1 MQIGFITDTN
11 ILNKSKE
18 ELNKD
23 RKFLNNA
30 NFFIEYIESLEN
42 TSSQDKLIYFMPNI
56 ILEELYYQ
64 KLYMFNESYKRFCEK
79 YNDISYGLNGAL
91 PESNIESILDN
102 EKKEYENKI
111 KILQLPYTKKIFIEL
126 TEDALKKNP
135 PFDKSQEG
143 KKTDAGY
150 KDALIWKTIIYSKEI
165 NECEKVYFFSG
176 DKIFIENEKYLKDEF
191 IIHHPNTELKIVF
204 IEPDGNQ
211 RQNCLKKI
219 IEENKLIET
228 EIIKLYDLNLILDYL
243 KTVKYKYNEDVY
255 YYSNN
260 EKTVLENIMFDEFIK
275 EDFQIENVKKI
286 EEKYEVI
293 VLFNTKKYKVNIN
306 NDDYFNKKILYGK
319 VKFIFLKNK
328 SEFSLEEYQFIKIEF
343 QSTISE
349 IYSNI
354 SKIVIDLYNEEFAEV
369 IQNFVQNIGET
380 LNNINNEF
388 ITTNIINNIKKNLP
402 SFDKLGNTSTKLK
415 LEENIKNE

>member
-380 LNNINNEF
+380 LNNINNQF